1 MRCPTT
7 GIALE
12 RREAPGPTSL
22 GPRARKRQPL
32 VTGDLPW
39 RAPDPGF
46 GSGTGGD
53 PSVAPPGAPSP
64 FWGKEKGKRRAGPG
78 ARIQSQGSR
87 NVARAM
93 QGNGGATYDGMKL
106 VRRRARPH
114 LLLLADVFDR
124 LDLADHLLEQPAV
137 LQRDL
142 RQVFVHHD
150 VAGRGIDTDRA
161 ARAFEPPPLEGLHR
175 LV

>member
-53 PSVAPPGAPSP
+53 PPVAPPGAPIP
-64 FWGKEKGKRRAGPG
+64 FLGKRKK
-78 ARIQSQGSR
+78 
-87 NVARAM
+87 
-93 QGNGGATYDGMKL
+93 GNGG
-106 VRRRARPH
+106 P
-114 LLLLADVFDR
+114 
-124 LDLADHLLEQPAV
+124 
-137 LQRDL
+137 
-142 RQVFVHHD
+142 
-150 VAGRGIDTDRA
+150 
-161 ARAFEPPPLEGLHR
+161 ARAPEFKARGDEACLLFDK
-175 LV
+175 